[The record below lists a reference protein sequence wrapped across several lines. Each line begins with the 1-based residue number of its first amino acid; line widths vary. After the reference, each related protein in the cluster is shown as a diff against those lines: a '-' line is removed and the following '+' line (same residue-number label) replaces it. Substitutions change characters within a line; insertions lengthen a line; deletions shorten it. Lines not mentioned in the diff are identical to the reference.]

1 MIFLKEKDEVMK
13 NLSSANRQNEVERQ
27 RQAELIAQRREK
39 RLQQKK
45 TTEEKALELLEKAVA
60 MDKMYLQMSLAM
72 SNSQKNNNIYS
83 IIFSVF
89 FIPVKYTFQP
99 IAPILSEGYRI

>member
-1 MIFLKEKDEVMK
+1 MK
-13 NLSSANRQNEVERQ
+13 NLSSATRQNEVERQ

-60 MDKMYLQMSLAM
+60 MDKMYVQMSLAM
-72 SNSQKNNNIYS
+72 SNSQKNITTYYIFS
-83 IIFSVF
+83 IISYLNLHSNLPLLYF
-89 FIPVKYTFQP
+89 P
-99 IAPILSEGYRI
+99 